1 MPVSLRGECECVTG
15 KCYADIGRGALGWR
29 RAGGPRGSSSV
40 DRTQL
45 LEPGTRS
52 PLPLVRWK
60 GARPRVGADAEA
72 GARAAT
78 SSWEEAQ
85 DCVQRPLGKA

>member
-1 MPVSLRGECECVTG
+1 MRWECECVTG
-15 KCYADIGRGALGWR
+15 KCYADIGRGALGRR
-29 RAGGPRGSSSV
+29 RAGGLRGSSSV

-45 LEPGTRS
+45 LEPGTGS
-52 PLPLVRWK
+52 PLPSVRWK

-78 SSWEEAQ
+78 SSGEEA
-85 DCVQRPLGKA
+85 